1 MFPVMEKNRDNAG
14 EGDRWIDPH
23 VHILPP
29 RRMRGLVRWVK
40 KFTPG
45 YPVSEDITPE
55 EILSGIRSGG
65 VELFFN
71 LVFPLWE
78 EETYDLNRF
87 NHELCSKIPEALPF
101 GSLHIETPDKER
113 ETLRCLD
120 EYGFVG
126 MKLHPFAQRFPAF
139 DPVMD
144 PLFSVLDRRGRP
156 LLVHTGFDLFYGMDL
171 EKENLIR
178 VLESYPHMPMVLVHS
193 LFPQFALALQLLE
206 RYPQVWMDM
215 TNSISVMRLYLE
227 FKRSGQPLPPQAS
240 SLEVEE
246 VERNQEYFWTLFEE
260 YPHRII
266 YGTDYP
272 VGFGEYDKLRSD
284 LDFFG
289 FPEGTRRKILYSNV
303 VDFLHSVGVEPD
315 LK

>member
-1 MFPVMEKNRDNAG
+1 MLLVMEKEQVSADG
-14 EGDRWIDPH
+14 KFRWIDPH

-55 EILSGIRSGG
+55 EILDGIRSGG

-87 NHELCSKIPEALPF
+87 NYELCSGIPEALAF
-101 GSLHIETPDKER
+101 GSLHIDTPDKES

-171 EKENLIR
+171 EKDNLIR
-178 VLESYPHMPMVLVHS
+178 VLESYPRMPMVLVHS

-227 FKRSGQPLPPQAS
+227 FKRSGQSLPPQAS

-246 VERNQEYFWTLFEE
+246 VERNQEHFWALFGE
-260 YPHRII
+260 YPRRII

-272 VGFGEYDKLRSD
+272 VGFGEYQKLRDD
-284 LDFFG
+284 LDFFD
-289 FPEGTRRKILYSNV
+289 FPDETKRMILFSNV
-303 VDFLHSVGVEPD
+303 MDFLHSVGVNPP
-315 LK
+315 LR